1 MQKQTRPAFLS
12 GMATLAFT
20 AAAAQAAITSVSVEP
35 RAPGEYV
42 PGEYVPG
49 WTSDQESKSVGP
61 GAVRR

>member
-42 PGEYVPG
+42 PG
-49 WTSDQESKSVGP
+49 WTSDQESRSVGS

>member
-1 MQKQTRPAFLS
+1 
-12 GMATLAFT
+12 MAALPST
-20 AAAAQAAITSVSVEP
+20 AAAVQAAITSVSVEP
-35 RAPGEYV
+35 RAPGEYA

>member
-12 GMATLAFT
+12 GMAALPST
-20 AAAAQAAITSVSVEP
+20 AAAVQAAITSVSVEP

-42 PGEYVPG
+42 PG
-49 WTSDQESKSVGP
+49 WTSDQESRSVGS